1 MMKKAICIFLFT
13 LTGQSLLWSQ
23 AYNRYLKPKPGIVSY
38 TFRNQFSKDIP
49 GTLDYIKSLGIDN
62 IEFSNLFGQV
72 AYDLKVMIDRRG
84 IRCTSYGVSY
94 DDLMNKRPMVIE
106 NAKILGAAYVRLAWV
121 PHDKP
126 WDLEFAKKTAGIFN
140 EIGKDLNA
148 HGLHFCY
155 HNHGYEFQPYGKGTL
170 FDVLVQETNPAYVS
184 FEIDILWV
192 HHPGQDPAK
201 LIRKY
206 PKRFKLMHIKDLKS
220 GVVGDLT
227 GNTPTDNDVT
237 LGTGQIDLIKV
248 FKASKK
254 SAIEHY
260 YIEDENNNSW
270 NQVPASLKYLKSM

>member
-1 MMKKAICIFLFT
+1 MKKWILIILLCIVGQSAGW
-13 LTGQSLLWSQ
+13 GQSL
-23 AYNRYLKPKPGIVSY
+23 NRFLKPKPGIVSY

-72 AYDLKVMIDRRG
+72 AYDMKVMIDRRG
-84 IRCTSYGVSY
+84 IKCTSYGVSL
-94 DDLMNKRPMVIE
+94 DDLINKRPGVIE
-106 NAKILGAAYVRLAWV
+106 NAKILGATYVRVAWV

-126 WDLEFAKKTAGIFN
+126 WDLEFAKKTAMLFN
-140 EIGKDLNA
+140 EIGKDLHE
-148 HGLHFCY
+148 HGLVFCY

-170 FDVLVQETNPAYVS
+170 FDVLVQETNPTHVS

-192 HHPGQDPAK
+192 QHPGQDPAK
-201 LIRKY
+201 LICKY
-206 PKRFKLMHIKDLKS
+206 PKRFKLMHVKDLKT

-227 GNTPTDNDVT
+227 GQTPTDNDVT

-248 FKASKK
+248 FKSAKK

-260 YIEDENNNSW
+260 YIEDENNKSW
-270 NQVPASLKYLKSM
+270 TQVPESLKYLKSM

>member
-1 MMKKAICIFLFT
+1 MKKWWCPIILS
-13 LTGQSLLWSQ
+13 LIGQGIGWAQ
-23 AYNRYLKPKPGIVSY
+23 QFNRYLKPKPGIVSY
-38 TFRNQFSKDIP
+38 TFREQFAKDVP

-62 IEFSNLFGQV
+62 IEFSNLFGQN
-72 AYDLKVMIDRRG
+72 ANDMKVMIDRRG

-94 DDLMNKRPMVIE
+94 DDLMNKRPTVIE
-106 NAKILGAAYVRLAWV
+106 NARILGATYVRLAWV

-126 WDLEFAKKTAGIFN
+126 WDLEMAKKTAQTFN
-140 EIGKDLNA
+140 EIGKDLSA
-148 HGLHFCY
+148 YGLHFCY

-170 FDVLVQETNPAYVS
+170 FDVLVKETDPGLVS

-192 HHPGQDPAK
+192 KHPGQDPAK

-206 PKRFKLMHIKDLKS
+206 PKRFKLMHVKDLKS

-248 FKASKK
+248 FKSAKK
-254 SAIEHY
+254 SSIEHF
-260 YIEDENNNSW
+260 YIEDENSQSW
-270 NQVPASLKYLKSM
+270 TQVPNSLKYLKTM

>member
-1 MMKKAICIFLFT
+1 MKKWLFII
-13 LTGQSLLWSQ
+13 LLSIAGQSSGWGQ
-23 AYNRYLKPKPGIVSY
+23 PFNRHLKPKPGIVSY

-72 AYDLKVMIDRRG
+72 AYDMRVMIDRRG
-84 IRCTSYGVSY
+84 IKCTSYGVSL
-94 DDLMNKRPMVIE
+94 DDLMNKRPGVIE
-106 NAKILGAAYVRLAWV
+106 NAKILGATYVRVAWV

-126 WDLEFAKKTAGIFN
+126 WDLEFAKKTAMLFN
-140 EIGKDLNA
+140 EIGKDLHD
-148 HGLHFCY
+148 HGLIFCY
-155 HNHGYEFQPYGKGTL
+155 HNHGYEFQPHGKGTL

-192 HHPGQDPAK
+192 KHPGQDPAK

-206 PKRFKLMHIKDLKS
+206 PKRFKLMHVKDLKT

-227 GNTPTDNDVT
+227 GHTPTDNDVT

-248 FKASKK
+248 FKSAKK

-260 YIEDENNNSW
+260 YIEDENNKSW
-270 NQVPASLKYLKSM
+270 TQVPESLKYLKSM